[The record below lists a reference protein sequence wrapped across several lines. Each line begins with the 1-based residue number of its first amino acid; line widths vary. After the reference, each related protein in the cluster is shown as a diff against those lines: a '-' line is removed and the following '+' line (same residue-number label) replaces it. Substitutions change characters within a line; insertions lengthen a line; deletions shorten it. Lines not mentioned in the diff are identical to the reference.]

1 VFGHSR
7 KYTQTGLNWAIDCEL
22 PQEVKKNFKDT
33 LRCMYSDVLMRVFHH
48 WASGRRSTDG
58 PIDRRGDTRGRG
70 VLVSLAVSISHFR
83 KERCGQQ

>member
-1 VFGHSR
+1 
-7 KYTQTGLNWAIDCEL
+7 
-22 PQEVKKNFKDT
+22 
-33 LRCMYSDVLMRVFHH
+33 MYSDVLMRVFHH

-83 KERCGQQ
+83 TERCGQQ